1 VREDMP
7 SEAVLIKEL
16 KIEQTKNK
24 QNYTIVIDGY
34 NNRWNIFNPPISMQ
48 LEINKAYVFKYEI
61 NGEFKNVKSVETLAN
76 IFQQKAL
83 KEVANKNDIIKNY
96 SIAISYATN
105 LASAGTIPLDDL
117 FVWADKIYETTTAKA
132 DKIISDIC
140 EDN

>member
-1 VREDMP
+1 MP